1 MKVTVYRKNRRIK
14 AIRNFFR
21 VLEEFLTETWNI
33 HNRPTPRGKEMR
45 QARSIQRK
53 CTAFWFVTS
62 LLTMLLAFT
71 APFQGM
77 MYSIA
82 SLTTRCTIDTENK
95 YLLDGILFDMG
106 TAVRELLVEETIFG
120 RFMEA
125 LSDFDFIQAILGIA
139 CIIAFFAAVAFVIS
153 TGKIFFRRFG
163 LIKKAPR

>member
-1 MKVTVYRKNRRIK
+1 MKTNKK
-14 AIRNFFR
+14 AIRKFFWN
-21 VLEEFLTETWNI
+21 VEDFLSETWYI
-33 HNRPTPRGKEMR
+33 HNRPTPKGRQNR

-71 APFQGM
+71 VPFQGM

-82 SLTTRCTIDTENK
+82 ACLTRCTIDTESK
-95 YLLDGILFDMG
+95 YLFDGILFDLG
-106 TAVRELLVEETIFG
+106 TSVREMLVEETLLG

-125 LSDFDFIQAILGIA
+125 ISDFDILQAILGIA
-139 CIIAFFAAVAFVIS
+139 CAVAFFAAVAFFLN
-153 TGKIFFRRFG
+153 TGYIFFRRFG